1 MGAEMFKHMAL
12 KETGNVVIS
21 PLSIFVAVSMATAG
35 TTHGGKAHEEL
46 RNMLK
51 HDVVGKEEKVH
62 KWMTRTGRQELTQPA
77 TLPGAQVD
85 EGNDVSLKR
94 KRSRRAAECCKF
106 PVGGKGKNIF
116 DAEARPL
123 EGKDPINKWVNT
135 KTNGKVPIILEQPP
149 PGPAVIVNAV
159 FFKGEW
165 GSKFDQKDSTAG
177 EFKGLDGASMPAM
190 MMKKSDKKMLFCS
203 SSTADIAQLPYGKT
217 GRFGAIVALPKTAG
231 PAGLAEMISELFEGG
246 KWEGHVDAL
255 EEQHVIL
262 QLPRFK
268 AEYGVKSLKS
278 TMQEL
283 GVAAAFEQ
291 GGHFSRMTPD
301 TSVFVEDIFHKAV
314 IEVNEEGTVAAAA
327 TAVVMTRCLP
337 AEPILMTV
345 DRPFVFA
352 VYDLESRSLLFVCKV
367 ETV

>member
-62 KWMTRTGRQELTQPA
+62 KWMKAMMLASSGSD
-77 TLPGAQVD
+77 PGVQLNVANSLWA
-85 EGNDVSLKR
+85 EKDVI
-94 KRSRRAAECCKF
+94 
-106 PVGGKGKNIF
+106 PKNIF